1 MINCWFKFEGKIQ
14 NTSKV
19 IMFTRNHTDDDA
31 DVDAGTKNNLSPP
44 IGGGGGD
51 IIIKSKLVHQ

>member
-14 NTSKV
+14 NASKV

-31 DVDAGTKNNLSPP
+31 DVDAGTKNNLSPL
-44 IGGGGGD
+44 IGGGGD